1 MDEERGLTGYG
12 VMRARLPPMKIF
24 DTNFWIVTGVLI
36 ALCGV
41 ALSRGGTSLL
51 AEALGNGTRLFLR
64 FGAVIF
70 LSFLVAGLAE
80 TLMPREWVSAALGE
94 ESGWKGLFLASAA
107 GIVTPSGPF
116 VSMPLAAGMLRSGA
130 APAPVVAFL
139 SAWSLLAIHR
149 LIAWEVPIMGA
160 SFALTRWALCLFLP
174 VMVGA
179 LARYFFRA

>member
-1 MDEERGLTGYG
+1 
-12 VMRARLPPMKIF
+12 MKIF
-24 DTNFWIVTGVLI
+24 DSTFWILFGVLI

-41 ALSRGGTSLL
+41 AFGRGGTPLVSESLGSG
-51 AEALGNGTRLFLR
+51 ARLFLR

-80 TLMPREWVSAALGE
+80 TLMPREWVSSALGE
-94 ESGWKGLFLASAA
+94 GSGWKGLALATAA

-130 APAPVVAFL
+130 APAPVMAFL
-139 SAWSLLAIHR
+139 TAWSLLAVHR

-160 SFALTRWALCLFLP
+160 SFALTRWVLCLFVPLA
-174 VMVGA
+174 VGG
-179 LARYFFRA
+179 LVRLVFRG

>member
-1 MDEERGLTGYG
+1 
-12 VMRARLPPMKIF
+12 MKLL
-24 DTNFWIVTGVLI
+24 DGNFWIVLVVLV
-36 ALCGV
+36 ALCGL
-41 ALSRGGTSLL
+41 AFGRGGAPLL
-51 AEALGNGTRLFLR
+51 GDALGSGARLFLR

-80 TLMPREWVSAALGE
+80 ALMPRQWVAQALGE
-94 ESGWKGLFLASAA
+94 DSGWRGLFLATAA

-139 SAWSLLAIHR
+139 AAWSLLAVHR

-160 SFALTRWALCLFLP
+160 SFAFTRWALCLFLP
-174 VMVGA
+174 VAAGA
-179 LARYFFRA
+179 LARVFFRA